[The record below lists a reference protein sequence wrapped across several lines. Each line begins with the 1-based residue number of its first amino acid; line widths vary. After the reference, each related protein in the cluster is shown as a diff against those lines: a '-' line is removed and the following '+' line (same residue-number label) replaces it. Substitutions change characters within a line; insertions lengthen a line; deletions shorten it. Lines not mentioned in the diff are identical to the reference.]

1 MQRRGRVGILPGAA
15 LACDSRSPAAGRNI
29 VLMSKTPTVVLAA
42 LLASCAAAPAAPT
55 GPAAWK
61 PYVVAKTLN
70 VGGDGRWDLFAID
83 SATQRLFVPRSDHV
97 LVIDAGSGAVLGRI
111 DDTKGVHGVALVPGL
126 NRGFTT
132 NGQDA
137 SMTVFDMKTLAV
149 LGKIRA
155 GTNPDAVIYDPAS
168 GRVLCFNGKSHDV
181 TAVDAAADLSHDVLG
196 ERLELGGK
204 PELAVADG
212 AGQVFVNIEDT
223 SEIVRFDSRT
233 LAVTARWPL
242 APGEEPSGLAMDV
255 AGGRL
260 FAACGNKTM
269 VVLDAETGTVLATP
283 PIGSGVDG
291 AGFDPGA
298 GAAFA
303 SNGEG
308 TLTVVRETSPGT
320 FEAVQTLATKKS
332 ARTMIV
338 DPATHR
344 IYLPCAEFG
353 PTPEATAEQPRPRPP
368 IVPGTFAILVVDR

>member
-1 MQRRGRVGILPGAA
+1 MIKTTSTA
-15 LACDSRSPAAGRNI
+15 LC
-29 VLMSKTPTVVLAA
+29 AA
-42 LLASCAAAPAAPT
+42 LLAACAATKAAPPEPAAS
-55 GPAAWK
+55 K
-61 PYVVAKTLN
+61 PYVVAKTLTI
-70 VGGDGRWDLFAID
+70 GGDGRWDLFAID
-83 SATQRLFVPRSDHV
+83 SATKRLFVPRSDHV
-97 LVIDAGSGAVLGRI
+97 LVVDAESGAVLGQI
-111 DDTKGVHGVALVPGL
+111 DGTKGVHGVALVPEL
-126 NRGFTT
+126 NRGFTS

-149 LGKIRA
+149 LGKIRT
-155 GTNPDAVIYDPAS
+155 GTNPDVVIYDPAS
-168 GRVLCFNGKSHDV
+168 KRVLCFNGKSDDV
-181 TAVDAAADLSHDVLG
+181 TAVDAAADLANDVLG

-212 AGQVFVNIEDT
+212 AGQVFVNIEDK
-223 SEIVRFDSRT
+223 SEVVRFDSKT
-233 LAVTARWPL
+233 LKITARWPL
-242 APGEEPSGLAMDV
+242 APGEGPSGLAMDI
-255 AGGRL
+255 GHKRL

-269 VVLDAETGTVLATP
+269 VVLDAETGAVLATP

-291 AGFDPGA
+291 AGFDPST

-308 TLTVVRETSPGT
+308 TLTVVRETSPGA
-320 FEAVQTLATKKS
+320 FEVVQTLATKKG

-368 IVPGTFAILVVDR
+368 MIPGTFAILVVDR